1 MIALLALLVNVA
13 AGFTVTADREPI
25 EIRIPLVNSR
35 EIDVGELAARISAL
49 TGVRIKPPVGKLL
62 LPVAGVG
69 GSLSRTT
76 LGAILGDDARL
87 EVDQGV
93 LVVNVDRRV
102 LDPDRLPGWTESVQR
117 LAEHVDREA
126 KRRAKYGMR
135 ALKSYRPNDLS
146 RPTICLVHGLNSSS
160 GGFVHMITPLEEA
173 GYGLVVYDYPYNR
186 NLTESSAQF
195 ARDWQ
200 AFRRLVGEKHP
211 WAIVAHSMG
220 ALVARSFVEDPAVST
235 VSEIS
240 SLIMVAPVNQGSS
253 LAKAQTFLQLLNGVQ
268 AIQNKKTTEALAH
281 LGDGLGEAA
290 EDLTPGSRFL
300 TALNRRTRRDG
311 VPYHIV
317 AGDAGIVSGEARRT
331 VEERINAI
339 RKERGLLG
347 GLTRFATA
355 DLSTRL
361 DEVSDGFGDGCV
373 SVASSRLPGVT
384 DHVVIHANHAELI
397 RAPLLFANPGP
408 VACMPYLL
416 RWLDE
421 NRSQANGNGPGQSR

>member
-1 MIALLALLVNVA
+1 MITFLTLLVSVA
-13 AGFTVTADREPI
+13 TAGFTAPADREPI
-25 EIRIPLVNSR
+25 EIRIPLAGAR
-35 EIDVGELAARISAL
+35 DLDVGELVARISAL
-49 TGVRIKPPVGKLL
+49 TGVRVNPPLDKLF

-69 GSLSRTT
+69 GSLSRST
-76 LGAILGDDARL
+76 LAAILGDDTRL

-93 LVVNVDRRV
+93 LVVRVDRRV
-102 LDPDRLPGWTESVQR
+102 LEPERLAGWTDSVQR
-117 LAEHVDREA
+117 LAEHIDQEA

-135 ALKSYRPNDLS
+135 ALKSYRPNDPR
-146 RPTICLVHGLNSSS
+146 RPTVCLVHGLNSSS

-186 NLTESSAQF
+186 NLTETSAQF
-195 ARDWQ
+195 GRDWQ
-200 AFRRLVGEKHP
+200 AFRRSVGENRP

-220 ALVARSFVEDPAVST
+220 ALVARSYVEDPKSPL
-235 VSEIS
+235 SEFS
-240 SLIMVAPVNQGSS
+240 SLILIAPVNQGSS

-268 AIQNKKTTEALAH
+268 AIQNKKTTEALAQ

-300 TALNRRTRRDG
+300 TALNRRPRRDG

-317 AGDAGIVSGEARRT
+317 AGDAGIVSPEARRT
-331 VEERINAI
+331 VEQRINAL

-347 GLTRFATA
+347 GLTRLATA
-355 DLSTRL
+355 DLATRL

-373 SVASSRLPGVT
+373 SVASSRLTGVA

-397 RAPLLFANPGP
+397 RAPLLFSDPGP

-421 NRSQANGNGPGQSR
+421 SRSHAQGANHGS

>member
-1 MIALLALLVNVA
+1 MIALLALLVNVS
-13 AGFTVTADREPI
+13 AGFTVAADREPI
-25 EIRIPLVNSR
+25 EIRIPLANSR

-49 TGVRIKPPVGKLL
+49 TEVRIKPPVGKLL

-93 LVVNVDRRV
+93 LVVHIERRV
-102 LDPDRLPGWTESVQR
+102 LDPDRLPRWTESVQR

-126 KRRAKYGMR
+126 KRRTKYGMR

-173 GYGLVVYDYPYNR
+173 GYGVVVYDYPYNR

-195 ARDWQ
+195 TRAWQ
-200 AFRRLVGEKHP
+200 AFRRSVGEKHP

-220 ALVARSFVEDPAVST
+220 ALVARSFVEDPAAST

-300 TALNRRTRRDG
+300 TALNQRPRRDG

-317 AGDAGIVSGEARRT
+317 AGDVGIVSGEARRT

-397 RAPLLFANPGP
+397 RAPLLFADPGP

-421 NRSQANGNGPGQSR
+421 NRSQANGPGQSR

>member
-1 MIALLALLVNVA
+1 MAVVTFLALMVSVA
-13 AGFTVTADREPI
+13 TGITMAADREPI
-25 EIRIPLVNSR
+25 EIRIPLAKSR
-35 EIDVGELAARISAL
+35 ELDVGELVAKISSL
-49 TGVRIKPPVGKLL
+49 TGVRVRPPVGKLF

-76 LGAILGDDARL
+76 LTAILGDDAQL

-93 LVVNVDRRV
+93 LLVRLAPRV
-102 LDPDRLPGWTESVQR
+102 LDPDRLPGWTESVRR

-135 ALKSYRPNDLS
+135 ALKSYRPNDPH

-186 NLTESSAQF
+186 NLTETSAQF
-195 ARDWQ
+195 AGDWQ
-200 AFRRLVGEKHP
+200 AFRRSVGETLP

-220 ALVARSFVEDPAVST
+220 ALVARSYVEDPASPVKEFST
-235 VSEIS
+235 
-240 SLIMVAPVNQGSS
+240 LIMVAPVNQGSS

-300 TALNRRTRRDG
+300 TALNRRPRRAG

-317 AGDAGIVSGEARRT
+317 AGDSGIVSPEARRT
-331 VEERINAI
+331 VEGRINAM

-347 GLTRFATA
+347 GLTRLATA

-384 DHVVIHANHAELI
+384 DHVVLHANHAELI
-397 RAPLLFANPGP
+397 RAPLLFADPGP
-408 VACMPYLL
+408 VACMPNLL

-421 NRSQANGNGPGQSR
+421 SRSQLNDANRAR

>member
-1 MIALLALLVNVA
+1 MVTFLALMVSVA
-13 AGFTVTADREPI
+13 TGFAAAADQEPI
-25 EIRIPLVNSR
+25 EIRIPLANSR
-35 EIDVGELAARISAL
+35 ELDVGVLVAKLSAL
-49 TGVRIKPPVGKLL
+49 TGVRVKPPVGKLF

-69 GSLSRTT
+69 GGLSRTT
-76 LGAILGDDARL
+76 LATILGDDMRL

-93 LVVNVDRRV
+93 LIVEVERRV
-102 LDPDRLPGWTESVQR
+102 LDPDRLHGWTESVQR

-135 ALKSYRPNDLS
+135 ALKSYRPNDPG
-146 RPTICLVHGLNSSS
+146 RPTVCLVHGLNSSS

-173 GYGLVVYDYPYNR
+173 GYGLVVYDYPFNR
-186 NLTESSAQF
+186 SLAESSAQF
-195 ARDWQ
+195 AQDWQ
-200 AFRRLVGEKHP
+200 SFRRSVGEKRP

-220 ALVARSFVEDPAVST
+220 ALVARSFVEDPESPVSDFST
-235 VSEIS
+235 
-240 SLIMVAPVNQGSS
+240 LIMVAPVNQGSS

-290 EDLTPGSRFL
+290 QDLTPGSAFL
-300 TALNRRTRRDG
+300 TALNRRPRREG
-311 VPYHIV
+311 VSYHIV
-317 AGDAGIVSGEARRT
+317 AGDAGIVSSEARRT
-331 VEERINAI
+331 VEARINAM
-339 RKERGLLG
+339 RKEGGLLG

-384 DHVVIHANHAELI
+384 DHVVLHANHAELI
-397 RAPLLFANPGP
+397 RAPLLFADPGP
-408 VACMPYLL
+408 VACMPDLL
-416 RWLDE
+416 RWLDAS
-421 NRSQANGNGPGQSR
+421 RIPTKGANQGR